1 MSKTDSPEDIKRS
14 LHNRWVSDWKYF
26 TTDQLMEVKD
36 VDGEFAGL
44 KLQKE
49 VVDNIYYY
57 NAVKWFGL
65 IQEASPNDKGAPKF

>member
-1 MSKTDSPEDIKRS
+1 MSETDSPEDIKHS

-26 TTDQLMEVKD
+26 TTDQLIEVKD

-44 KLQKE
+44 KLPKE

-65 IQEASPNDKGAPKF
+65 IPASPK